1 VTSSN
6 QKKSKRKKSCLG
18 YKPLLQGQYLNLGEA
33 FSLFYLH
40 MLWCPVEDTL
50 TEELLFQ
57 TKPQQDPK
65 LFCHLRLPEI
75 EEVGLD

>member
-1 VTSSN
+1 
-6 QKKSKRKKSCLG
+6 
-18 YKPLLQGQYLNLGEA
+18 
-33 FSLFYLH
+33 